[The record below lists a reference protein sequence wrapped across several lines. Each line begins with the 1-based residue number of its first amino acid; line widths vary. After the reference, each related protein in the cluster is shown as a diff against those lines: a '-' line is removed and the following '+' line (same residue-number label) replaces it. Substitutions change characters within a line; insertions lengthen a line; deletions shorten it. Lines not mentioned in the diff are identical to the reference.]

1 MQLGLKMELK
11 IKKLKFKLKLKL
23 KFELKFNLKLKFV
36 FFFTVKQFSVV
47 LIKTFLLNLQKKWK
61 FNQIIIFA
69 NKARRGKK
77 NYFQEN
83 Y

>member
-11 IKKLKFKLKLKL
+11 IKKLKFKLKL

-61 FNQIIIFA
+61 FNQIIIFSS
-69 NKARRGKK
+69 KARKGKK